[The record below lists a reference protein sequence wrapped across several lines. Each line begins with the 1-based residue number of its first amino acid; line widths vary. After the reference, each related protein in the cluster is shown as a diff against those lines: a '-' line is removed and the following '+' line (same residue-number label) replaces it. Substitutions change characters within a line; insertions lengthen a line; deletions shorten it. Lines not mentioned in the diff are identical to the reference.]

1 VSGNRNGPEFLPAA
15 TRLVLFDLD
24 GTLVHSLPD
33 LALSIDQMLVEL
45 GMPERGA
52 AAVSTWLGDGIDA
65 LVKKALLDGLGA
77 EPDAALLAR
86 AMPLF
91 RQRYAANNGV
101 LSRPYP
107 GARRLL
113 DALRAAALRL
123 GCVTNKSQAFTQ
135 PLLQQLGLHACFD
148 CVVCGDEVTHKKPH
162 PESLLVACG
171 QMGVAITDTLFVGD
185 SRNDVQAARAA
196 GMPIV
201 CVSYGYNQGDDIR
214 GAGADAI
221 VDDLNEVA
229 ALLGFS

>member
-1 VSGNRNGPEFLPAA
+1 VSGNRNGPEFPPVA

-45 GMPERGA
+45 GMPERGE
-52 AAVSTWLGDGIDA
+52 AAVSTWLGDGVDA

-91 RQRYAANNGV
+91 RQCYATNNGV

-113 DALRAAALRL
+113 DALRAAELRL
-123 GCVTNKSQAFTQ
+123 GCVTNKSQAFTE
-135 PLLQQLGLHACFD
+135 PLLQQLGLHTCFD
-148 CVVCGDEVTHKKPH
+148 CIISGDEVAHKKPH
-162 PESLLVACG
+162 PEPLLAACG
-171 QMGVAITDTLFVGD
+171 QMGVAANATLFVGD

-196 GMPIV
+196 GMPII
-201 CVSYGYNQGDDIR
+201 CVSYGYNKGDDIR
-214 GAGADAI
+214 SAGADAV